1 MTNNGE
7 KLLSIRDLHLTMTSF
22 DGSAHVLNGINL
34 DVRRGEIWGLVGES
48 GCGKSVTGLSISR
61 LVASPPARYPQGRI
75 EFEGRDMLTLPMREV
90 QNLRGNKI
98 GTAECECKVDG
109 EVVSSA
115 EVMFTVADGEN
126 N

>member
-61 LVASPPARYPQGRI
+61 LVASPPARRLSKTRARASSSRKSKG
-75 EFEGRDMLTLPMREV
+75 LTR
-90 QNLRGNKI
+90 
-98 GTAECECKVDG
+98 
-109 EVVSSA
+109 
-115 EVMFTVADGEN
+115 
-126 N
+126 